1 MNKRGGIL
9 IMTRVSHALFS
20 RTNGPPPTQSL
31 FYRDSRSSHFVSQRT
46 FLPRERVQ
54 WTRPCIG
61 RLDSAPLLP
70 LNFRSEGDWRPSV
83 CGLLSI
89 VNSSFLSLLYLFHF
103 GKGMLLKS
111 SSEQE
116 YEKAIVAKEE
126 ILDSELP
133 SDPAFS
139 GHFGNNVASSS
150 GSNSRSDLIGMGFSP
165 SLVDRVIEEKGEGD
179 TELLLETL
187 LSYPDSRKSDSG
199 SSDSLDS
206 LFDDKDVSS
215 HPEIP
220 NIAEPKEEPDLPD
233 GLNEEKRATLLMM
246 NFSPN
251 EVEFA
256 IDKLGEDAPIND
268 LVDFIFAAQTAV
280 KLENDVDD
288 TTHGGEEKNED
299 ANDEKLYGTMEK
311 TLRLLEMGFSENQVS
326 WVIERFGSGAP
337 ISELADSIIK
347 YQISGNYYE
356 ETKYSAPSRS
366 ATGSRCY
373 ATGSYDSVK
382 VENEEFYPHT
392 VSQSRGGIL
401 TNNLGKRPKQ
411 EFSGDDSNFVP
422 NAVPQFRSS
431 RQIAEEKRRGKRPKQ
446 ENVHNSNS
454 FLDPT
459 WMEEKVDP
467 ETGKV
472 GIPKLFNN
480 NPGKSVNLMVAKP
493 PYFFYGNIVSLAYD
507 SWAKISQ
514 FLYGLEPEYVNT
526 QFFSALSRREGYV
539 HNLPTENRFRIVPE
553 SPMTIEDAMPH
564 TKKWWPSWD
573 TRKQVMCISSETSGI
588 SNLCDRLGRLL
599 SNSHGLP
606 SPEQQRDIIH
616 HCRSSNLVWVGKH
629 KLGPVEPEYLE
640 RILGY
645 PSSHTQV
652 AESSL
657 VERLLSLKYCFQTDT
672 LGYHLSALK
681 SMYPEGLTV
690 FSVFSGIGGVEV
702 ALHRL
707 GIKLKGVVSVE
718 TSATKRKILRR
729 WWETTRQT
737 GHLEQIEDVQKLTSN
752 KLENLMRKFGGFDF
766 IICQQPCSDSIS
778 KLPPQSDFVPGFD
791 FSLFYEFVRVLQ
803 RVRTMSERKS

>member
-1 MNKRGGIL
+1 MRFSQLSARFPTNLSPSGVSTVDAPLHRPHGLCSAPAVEISDQSVTGGLAYADCCHSKLTFSIF
-9 IMTRVSHALFS
+9 ALF
-20 RTNGPPPTQSL
+20 
-31 FYRDSRSSHFVSQRT
+31 VS
-46 FLPRERVQ
+46 
-54 WTRPCIG
+54 
-61 RLDSAPLLP
+61 
-70 LNFRSEGDWRPSV
+70 FRKR
-83 CGLLSI
+83 
-89 VNSSFLSLLYLFHF
+89 
-103 GKGMLLKS
+103 KS
-111 SSEQE
+111 SSERE
-116 YEKAIVAKEE
+116 YEKAIVTKEE
-126 ILDSELP
+126 ILDYELH
-133 SDPAFS
+133 SDPTFS

-150 GSNSRSDLIGMGFSP
+150 GSNLRSDLIGMGFSP
-165 SLVDRVIEEKGEGD
+165 SLVDKVIEEKGEGD
-179 TELLLETL
+179 TEVLLETL

-206 LFDDKDVSS
+206 LFDDKDASS
-215 HPEIP
+215 APEIP

-233 GLNEEKRATLLMM
+233 GLNEEKRASLLMM
-246 NFSPN
+246 NFSLD
-251 EVEFA
+251 EIEFA

-280 KLENDVDD
+280 KLENDIDD

-299 ANDEKLYGTMEK
+299 VNDEKLYGTMEMS
-311 TLRLLEMGFSENQVS
+311 LRLLEMGFTENQVS
-326 WVIERFGSGAP
+326 WAIEKFGSGAP
-337 ISELADSIIK
+337 ISELADSIFK

-366 ATGSRCY
+366 ATGSRFY

-401 TNNLGKRPKQ
+401 ANNLGKRPKQ
-411 EFSGDDSNFVP
+411 EFIGDDSNVIP

-431 RQIAEEKRRGKRPKQ
+431 RQAAFEEKRRGKRPKQ
-446 ENVHNSNS
+446 EYVDNSNS
-454 FLDPT
+454 FLDTT

-480 NPGKSVNLMVAKP
+480 NPGKSVNQMVAKP

-514 FLYGLEPEYVNT
+514 FLYGLQPEYVNT

-539 HNLPTENRFRIVPE
+539 HNLPTEDRFRILPE
-553 SPMTIEDAMPH
+553 PPMTIEDAMPH

-573 TRKQVMCISSETSGI
+573 TRKQVMCISSETSGV
-588 SNLCDRLGRLL
+588 SHLCDRLGRML

-606 SPEQQRDIIH
+606 SSEQQRDILH
-616 HCRSSNLVWVGKH
+616 HCRSSNLVWVGQH

-645 PSSHTQV
+645 PTSHTQV

-707 GIKLKGVVSVE
+707 GIRLKGVVSVE

-729 WWETTRQT
+729 WWEATRQT
-737 GHLEQIEDVQKLTSN
+737 GQLEQIEDVQKLTSN

-778 KLPPQSDFVPGFD
+778 KLPPQSDFIPGFD